1 MPPLDGALTLGV
13 AVTLPYWTL
22 VQSIAVLTDRSTDR
36 LDQEAI
42 VEWLAEVPGGS
53 GCVDALPHGDLVIGG
68 DEDDRDDDTI
78 DLQLRLKLET
88 SHAAVQVDVQNEAG
102 GEDQRG

>member
-1 MPPLDGALTLGV
+1 M
-13 AVTLPYWTL
+13 
-22 VQSIAVLTDRSTDR
+22 AVLADRSTDR
-36 LDQEAI
+36 LDQEVI

-53 GCVDALPHGDLVIGG
+53 GCVDALAHGDSVIGG
-68 DEDDRDDDTI
+68 DEDDRDDDPI

-88 SHAAVQVDVQNEAG
+88 GHAAIQVDVQNEAG